1 MIQDSRIDYA
11 YVAQASP
18 LPEFLIIITST
29 SLWCGIHSAARWRG
43 AIARMSSRVWAT
55 CRRLG
60 GGVAG

>member
-29 SLWCGIHSAARWRG
+29 TESLVWDTLCCKVAWRDCKDV
-43 AIARMSSRVWAT
+43 I
-55 CRRLG
+55 
-60 GGVAG
+60 